1 MIKLKKL
8 ITEKRGTCWKGY
20 SQVGMKKKGN
30 RMVPNCVKNEEKLS
44 EEKIQIPGVGVMSY
58 DGLKKNVNKKVQD
71 LLKRSKK
78 GNHTGV
84 GENQFKLLG
93 VMWKALADYEENK

>member
-20 SQVGMKKKGN
+20 SQIGMKKKGN

-78 GNHTGV
+78 GNHIGV

>member
-20 SQVGMKKKGN
+20 SQIGMKKKGN

-44 EEKIQIPGVGVMSY
+44 EEKIQIPGVGVMSF

>member
-1 MIKLKKL
+1 MKLKDL
-8 ITEKRGTCWKGY
+8 ITEK
-20 SQVGMKKKGN
+20 SD
-30 RMVPNCVKNEEKLS
+30 
-44 EEKIQIPGVGVMSY
+44 KIQIPGVGVSSY
-58 DGLKKNVNKKVQD
+58 DNLKKNVNKKVQD

-93 VMWKALADYEENK
+93 VMWKGLADYEEKQ

>member
-20 SQVGMKKKGN
+20 SQIGMKKKGN

-78 GNHTGV
+78 GSHMGV
-84 GENQFKLLG
+84 GESQFKLLG
-93 VMWKALADYEENK
+93 VMWKALADYEENQ

>member
-1 MIKLKKL
+1 
-8 ITEKRGTCWKGY
+8 
-20 SQVGMKKKGN
+20 
-30 RMVPNCVKNEEKLS
+30 
-44 EEKIQIPGVGVMSY
+44 MSY

>member
-1 MIKLKKL
+1 MKLKDLLKQSGIEL
-8 ITEKRGTCWKGY
+8 GKVYTDKDLPPFK
-20 SQVGMKKKGN
+20 V
-30 RMVPNCVKNEEKLS
+30 NEAS
-44 EEKIQIPGVGVMSY
+44 DKIRIPGVGVSSY
-58 DGLKKNVNKKVQD
+58 DNLKKNVNKKVQD

>member
-30 RMVPNCVKNEEKLS
+30 RKVPNCVKNEEKLS

-58 DGLKKNVNKKVQD
+58 DGLKKNVNKKIQD